1 MKSAS
6 FLSLQLYLKTKQL
19 LANVNVNTDDP
30 NDDMNWVDALCL
42 FSIKLANCAVIHSQ
56 RSRANLVF
64 VFIYFD
70 RGYLD
75 CDPC

>member
-1 MKSAS
+1 MHHFFIATAV
-6 FLSLQLYLKTKQL
+6 L
-19 LANVNVNTDDP
+19 VNTDDP
-30 NDDMNWVDALCL
+30 NDDMNWIDALYL
-42 FSIKLANCAVIHSQ
+42 FSIGLANCAVIHSQ
-56 RSRANLVF
+56 RSRSKLVF